1 MRLFL
6 YGTLLDAGTL
16 AMRGGHPDPASRM
29 VQATLPG
36 WQRVAVRGGRYPTLR
51 RDRTGQVTGVLV
63 DVPARAMGRLAA
75 YEGPA
80 YRLTRVVVATPN
92 GKNSALT
99 WIASAGTRRPWKAKG
114 S

>member
-1 MRLFL
+1 VRLFL
-6 YGTLLDAGTL
+6 YGTLLDARTL
-16 AMRGGHPDPASRM
+16 SMRGGQADLASRIAH
-29 VQATLPG
+29 ATLRG
-36 WQRVAVRGGRYPTLR
+36 WQRVAARGGRSPTLC
-51 RDRTGQVTGVLV
+51 RDRTGQVTGVLI

-80 YRLTRVVVATPN
+80 YRLTQVVVATAN
-92 GKNSALT
+92 GKTSART